1 MTEPVNKMGGL
12 CLSNAM
18 ATTIASR
25 FTSGA
30 LEQVLEELFREHWQ
44 LVYRTAF
51 SVLRNRHDAE
61 DVLQNIF
68 LKLFERELPVDLPRN
83 LPGYFYRAAV
93 NASLNVVRSR
103 KNEVMT
109 ADFHSLQAPM
119 PDAASD
125 NDSGRQEKLLHAIT
139 QLSTNAAEILILRYA
154 HNYSDAEIGKLLGKS
169 RGYVAVTLYRA
180 RARLNRLIR
189 IAEAMEKANEIR

>member
-1 MTEPVNKMGGL
+1 
-12 CLSNAM
+12 M
-18 ATTIASR
+18 ATTTAVR
-25 FTSGA
+25 VTGGA
-30 LEQVLEELFREHWQ
+30 LEQALEELFREHWQ

-61 DVLQNIF
+61 DVLQSLF
-68 LKLFERELPVDLPRN
+68 LKLFERELPVDLTRN
-83 LPGYFYRAAV
+83 PPGYLYRAAV

-103 KNEVMT
+103 KNEVVT
-109 ADFHSLQAPM
+109 ADFHTLQAPI
-119 PDAASD
+119 PDAVSD
-125 NDSGRQEKLLHAIT
+125 NENGRQEKLLHAIT
-139 QLSTNAAEILILRYA
+139 QLSTKAAEILILRYA

-189 IAEAMEKANEIR
+189 MAEAMEKTNEIR